1 MHKHVILIKNE
12 FRVRERL
19 VSLKHAIMV
28 LLETEPGSGYDLLK
42 RFKQRL
48 GFFWQASHQQIY
60 QQLKIMHKDGFINC
74 QLDAQEGK
82 PDRKVYSMTKT
93 GHAELLAWLNRAS
106 QPQKINDSLLVKL
119 YGGHL
124 VDKAVLLGEIKNHK
138 NQHDK
143 ALAIMLELQH
153 QYQQLP
159 VGTEKDA
166 LALPFLT
173 LRRGILGEQ
182 AWLQWAEE
190 AEVLL
195 GRDD

>member
-1 MHKHVILIKNE
+1 
-12 FRVRERL
+12 

-28 LLETEPGSGYDLLK
+28 LLETEAGSGYDLLK

-60 QQLKIMHKDGFINC
+60 QQLKTMHQDGLING
-74 QLDAQEGK
+74 QLEAQQGK
-82 PDRKVYSMTKT
+82 PDRKVYTITKV
-93 GHAELLAWLNRAS
+93 GHQELLAWLNTTCK
-106 QPQKINDSLLVKL
+106 PQKINDSLLVKL

-124 VDKAVLLGEIKNHK
+124 LDKTVLLDEIQQHK

-143 ALAIMLELQH
+143 ALAIMLEMELQ
-153 QYQQLP
+153 YKQL
-159 VGTEKDA
+159 VGADKKS

-182 AWLQWAEE
+182 AWLSWAEE
-190 AEVLL
+190 VEALL
-195 GRDD
+195 RA